1 MFNRLSLPLQLILVI
16 AAALLVGPF
25 LPESAVAGA
34 YTFSLVFKEFLGAF
48 LPFIVFSFVS
58 AGLLSFK
65 KNTPLI
71 LGLLLGG
78 ILLSNAI
85 VSIFAYSVGRLAL
98 PFLTTNLDLS
108 SCAAARD
115 LVPYFTFKLPAFIAS
130 EHALFA
136 ALGVGLLLSFVKLPK
151 IEQGLTKLKSV
162 VEFVLGKIFIPLLPY
177 YIVGFLLKVQYEG
190 MFTTL
195 FRSYGSTFVF
205 IIFLHWLYLAL
216 YYFVAAGF
224 SGSQTKTYI
233 KNALPSYLTA
243 FSTLSSTA
251 AIPITIDNA
260 TKNTGNRAFASVA
273 APIMANVHLVGDGI
287 STPILA
293 LVTMQVFLSVV
304 PSPLLF
310 TKFVVYF
317 CLTMLAT
324 SGVPGG
330 GIIVMIP
337 ILQSIL
343 GFTPEM
349 ISIITTLYLLQDAFG
364 SAGNVMGDGA
374 LMIIINKAMRR
385 LGL

>member
-1 MFNRLSLPLQLILVI
+1 MFNKISLPLQLVI
-16 AAALLVGPF
+16 VIVSALIIGPF
-25 LPESAVAGA
+25 LPGSAVAGT
-34 YTFSLVFKEFLGAF
+34 YTFSLVFKELLGAF

-58 AGLLSFK
+58 VGLLSFK
-65 KNTPLI
+65 KNAPRL

-98 PFLTTNLDLS
+98 PLLTKNLDLS
-108 SCAAARD
+108 SGAAARD
-115 LVPYFTFKLPAFIAS
+115 LVPYFTFKLPSFIAS

-136 ALGVGLLLSFVKLPK
+136 ALGIGLLLSFVSLPK
-151 IEQGLTKLKSV
+151 
-162 VEFVLGKIFIPLLPY
+162 VERSLNRFKAGVELVLGKLFIPLLPY

-195 FRSYGSTFVF
+195 FRSYGTTFVF
-205 IIFLHWLYLAL
+205 IILMHLVYLAL
-216 YYFVAAGF
+216 FYFVASGF
-224 SGSQTKTYI
+224 SRSQTKIYLM
-233 KNALPSYLTA
+233 NVSPSYLTA

-251 AIPITIDNA
+251 AIPVTIESA
-260 TKNTGNRAFASVA
+260 VKNTDNRPLANVA
-273 APIMANVHLVGDGI
+273 TPIMANTHLVGDGI
-287 STPILA
+287 STTILA
-293 LVTMQVFLSVV
+293 LVTMQVFLSTV
-304 PSPLLF
+304 PSPL
-310 TKFVVYF
+310 TYGIFVIYF

-337 ILQSIL
+337 ILQSQL

-385 LGL
+385 FGL